1 MKLYNLL
8 FSSRE
13 KRYDTIIN
21 ARGDNIKE
29 LKKKILVLEKEQ
41 LSQHNQ
47 IERIKYLIND
57 RTTLSNNISI
67 QETSKGLPILV
78 AVNLINFEIE
88 IFDLITENSR
98 QNRTIVLWAQK
109 NQNRLHIQDIQGG
122 RNLGHG
128 SVAMKVLIEYAE
140 DNGIE
145 KITGNLSQVDYDHKD
160 RLIAFYEKFGFVVE
174 YQDDKKGKIIK
185 LIN

>member
-1 MKLYNLL
+1 MKLYDLL

-13 KRYDTIIN
+13 KRYNTVIN
-21 ARGDNIKE
+21 TQRDSIKE
-29 LKKKILVLEKEQ
+29 LKKKNLVLEKEQ

-57 RTTLSNNISI
+57 RTTFSNNITI
-67 QETSKGLPILV
+67 QKTSKNVPVLV

-98 QNRTIVLWAQK
+98 QNRAIVLWAQK
-109 NQNRLHIQDIQGG
+109 NQNILHIQDIQGG

-128 SVAMKVLIEYAE
+128 SVAMKILIKYAV

-160 RLIAFYEKFGFVVE
+160 RLIAFYEKFGFLVE
-174 YQDDKKGKIIK
+174 YYDDKNGKIVK
-185 LIN
+185 TIN